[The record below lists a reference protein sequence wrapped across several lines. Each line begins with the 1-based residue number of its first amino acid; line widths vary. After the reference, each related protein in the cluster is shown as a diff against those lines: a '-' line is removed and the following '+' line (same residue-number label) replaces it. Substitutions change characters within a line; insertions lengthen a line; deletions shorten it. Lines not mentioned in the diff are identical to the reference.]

1 MLRIILLLATIICGP
16 VAIAE
21 NTTNCGSLYGD
32 WNVDDYRDSKFW
44 NQAPGERTHLYLVE
58 AYHFN
63 NAKEMMAKNQNLTS
77 QQARV
82 IWKDLDYTLRHIPNH
97 HLALHYVF
105 DLERRNGGVLNDGNP
120 SGKAGFVPS
129 SYCYFNRATR
139 LNSKDDVIYLVY
151 GIHLHKLKD
160 YTKAYEM
167 YKKSESLNPNS
178 IELAYNIGLLLA
190 DQGNYQEAKKYAE
203 SVYERGYQFNGLK
216 NRLKK
221 AGYWPNNS

>member
-105 DLERRNGGVLNDGNP
+105 DLERRNGGVLMMAIQVEKLDLYP
-120 SGKAGFVPS
+120 HL
-129 SYCYFNRATR
+129 T
-139 LNSKDDVIYLVY
+139 VILIEQH
-151 GIHLHKLKD
+151 G
-160 YTKAYEM
+160 
-167 YKKSESLNPNS
+167 S
-178 IELAYNIGLLLA
+178 IPKTML
-190 DQGNYQEAKKYAE
+190 
-203 SVYERGYQFNGLK
+203 ST
-216 NRLKK
+216 
-221 AGYWPNNS
+221 